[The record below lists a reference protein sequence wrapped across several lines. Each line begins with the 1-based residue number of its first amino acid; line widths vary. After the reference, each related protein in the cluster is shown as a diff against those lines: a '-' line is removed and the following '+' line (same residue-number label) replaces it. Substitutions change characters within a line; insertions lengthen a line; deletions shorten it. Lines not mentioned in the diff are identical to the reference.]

1 MRSTVL
7 ARADDIVIVI
17 VIDIRIEETDGKR
30 IGIYIVSARRR

>member
-7 ARADDIVIVI
+7 ARADDIVI

-30 IGIYIVSARRR
+30 IGIYVVSARRR

>member
-7 ARADDIVIVI
+7 ARADDIDI

-30 IGIYIVSARRR
+30 IGIYVVSARRR

>member
-7 ARADDIVIVI
+7 ARADDIDI